1 MTFPPLTDGIGRYLP
16 KGADVVLEIHYHQT
30 YKTTSDRTKVALYFQ
45 PHVQQYVK
53 TAAIVNRTIRVPA
66 GRAGYRAT
74 AEGVRTGGIVAI
86 RGSPHMP
93 RPGTA
98 VRIKASAP
106 G

>member
-53 TAAIVNRTIRVPA
+53 TTAIVNRTIQVPA
-66 GRAGYRAT
+66 GRCGYRAT
-74 AEGVRTGGIVAI
+74 AERGSTGHIVAI
-86 RGSPHMP
+86 CCSQHMH
-93 RPGTA
+93 RLVTA
-98 VRIKASAP
+98 ILL
-106 G
+106 